1 MDNEYSFIQQDSSTG
16 SGSGIG
22 ALLCPCE
29 SENASNSIYIMENFS
44 TTNSERILHNTTAV
58 APDQESEQEIVGE
71 TWQIIYVSLVL
82 TFMFI
87 ALISDMVGADMVMV
101 AALTM
106 LMASN
111 IISVQEGIAGFANE
125 GLLTVLVLF
134 VVAAGISHT
143 GALDWYMG
151 KLLGRPKNVT
161 SAQLRLMIPIAIISA
176 FLNNTPVVV
185 VMIPIVQ
192 RWGKN
197 VGVSPQQLLMPLSFA
212 R

>member
-1 MDNEYSFIQQDSSTG
+1 MSLNNHDNIM
-16 SGSGIG
+16 
-22 ALLCPCE
+22 CPCT
-29 SENASNSIYIMENFS
+29 SNETVGHDFSMFLYSYTSATTTAMNS
-44 TTNSERILHNTTAV
+44 TTRTTRV
-58 APDQESEQEIVGE
+58 LQNIVEGDETLTMESVGS

-82 TFMFI
+82 TFMFV
-87 ALISDMVGADMVMV
+87 ALISDRIGADMVMV
-101 AALTM
+101 AALTL
-106 LMASN
+106 LMASE
-111 IISVQEGIAGFANE
+111 IISIKEALAGFANE

-151 KLLGRPKNVT
+151 KLLGRPSNT
-161 SAQLRLMIPIAIISA
+161 ASAQLRLMLPIAIISA

>member
-1 MDNEYSFIQQDSSTG
+1 MTRVLNPTG
-16 SGSGIG
+16 DPF
-22 ALLCPCE
+22 CPC
-29 SENASNSIYIMENFS
+29 NT
-44 TTNSERILHNTTAV
+44 TTNDYNTNYLPFREYEHVQSDETFRYRLLSEEDK
-58 APDQESEQEIVGE
+58 PQGE

-82 TFMFI
+82 VLMFV
-87 ALISDMVGADMVMV
+87 ALITDRIGADMVMV
-101 AALTM
+101 SALTL
-106 LMASN
+106 LMASE
-111 IISVQEGIAGFANE
+111 IITVKEGMAGFANE

-151 KLLGRPKNVT
+151 KLLGRPKNT
-161 SAQLRLMIPIAIISA
+161 ASAQLRLMLPIAIISA

>member
-1 MDNEYSFIQQDSSTG
+1 MEGMEDWRGFNATTSSDDVW
-16 SGSGIG
+16 
-22 ALLCPCE
+22 CPCNNTKNTNDVIIE
-29 SENASNSIYIMENFS
+29 QLGGDSFVGDININRLLSEDGDNA
-44 TTNSERILHNTTAV
+44 
-58 APDQESEQEIVGE
+58 QEGGE
-71 TWQIIYVSLVL
+71 LWEIIYVSVVLFIMFVALV
-82 TFMFI
+82 
-87 ALISDMVGADMVMV
+87 SDRVGADLVMVGA
-101 AALTM
+101 LT
-106 LMASN
+106 LLIASE
-111 IISVQEGIAGFANE
+111 IITIQEGLAGFANE

-151 KLLGRPKNVT
+151 KLLGRPNST
-161 SAQLRLMIPIAIISA
+161 ASAQLRLMVPIAIISA

>member
-1 MDNEYSFIQQDSSTG
+1 MNNEYDLFNTG
-16 SGSGIG
+16 
-22 ALLCPCE
+22 ALCPCDEEHFDHLNTREPFE
-29 SENASNSIYIMENFS
+29 STFHTNANLPIDHHTQYTHERFLHNEASNAGDE
-44 TTNSERILHNTTAV
+44 EPQGKL
-58 APDQESEQEIVGE
+58 
-71 TWQIIYVSLVL
+71 WQIIYVSFVL
-82 TFMFI
+82 LFMFI
-87 ALISDMVGADMVMV
+87 ALVSDAIGADMVMV
-101 AALTM
+101 SALTL
-106 LMASN
+106 LMAAQ
-111 IISVQEGIAGFANE
+111 IISVQEGMAGFANE

-151 KLLGRPKNVT
+151 KLLGRPKNAT

>member
-1 MDNEYSFIQQDSSTG
+1 MMNANLKQSI
-16 SGSGIG
+16 
-22 ALLCPCE
+22 CPCTTSNQTDE
-29 SENASNSIYIMENFS
+29 DLLFFFDFLDSYDDYNRYLSEKVENAQSRGAI
-44 TTNSERILHNTTAV
+44 
-58 APDQESEQEIVGE
+58 
-71 TWQIIYVSLVL
+71 WQIVYVSFVL
-82 TFMFI
+82 AIMFI
-87 ALISDMVGADMVMV
+87 ALISDRVGADMVMV
-101 AALTM
+101 SALTL
-106 LMASN
+106 LMASE
-111 IISVQEGIAGFANE
+111 IISIKEGLAGFANE

-151 KLLGRPKNVT
+151 KLLGRPNNT
-161 SAQLRLMIPIAIISA
+161 ASGQLRLMLPIAIISA

-197 VGVSPQQLLMPLSFA
+197 VGISPQQLLMPLSFA